1 LNRGRGREREFCTL
15 FIRLCARGDLGQNPA
30 AKAYM
35 KPEITVSIVEDDEA
49 FRQTLAQYLNTRG
62 FTCLSTHANAE
73 DALQSLPRMQPEVIL
88 VDIHLPGR
96 NGIECVA
103 GLKSLL
109 PASKCIM
116 LTAFEDTDSIFQAL
130 AAGALGYL
138 LKRVRPAKLLEAI
151 REVHEGGSPMS
162 SQIARKV
169 VQFFQQPPQPRPAG
183 QELSEREQQVLSLL
197 AQGLLYKQIAAH
209 MGVTHGTVRT
219 YAQRIYEKLH
229 VHTRTEAVVKFLGR

>member
-1 LNRGRGREREFCTL
+1 
-15 FIRLCARGDLGQNPA
+15 
-30 AKAYM
+30 M
-35 KPEITVSIVEDDEA
+35 KPDITVSIVEDDEA
-49 FRQTLAQYLNTRG
+49 LRQTLARYLNSRG
-62 FTCLSTHANAE
+62 FSCLSVHANAE
-73 DALQSLPRMQPEVIL
+73 DALLRLPQVKPDVIL
-88 VDIHLPGR
+88 MDINLPGR

-103 GLKSLL
+103 GLKSVL

-116 LTAFEDTDSIFQAL
+116 LTAFEDTDLIFRAL
-130 AAGALGYL
+130 AAGALGYM

-169 VQFFQQPPQPRPAG
+169 VQFFQTPPQPRQVG
-183 QELSEREQQVLSLL
+183 KELSDREQQVLSLL
-197 AQGLLYKQIAAH
+197 AQGLLYKQIASQ
-209 MGVTHGTVRT
+209 MCITHGTVRT